1 MDNQRKKNLTTYS
14 IILVVFAIF
23 SFIMLMERRKSDVQE
38 VPKKEEVTQSLDEE
52 IKEEDLETSAD
63 EEVDEGSLYEKECKE
78 TVKEFIS
85 IYHLRDTDDPIGKF
99 EEKGEELLTEPY
111 YNEFKEVVIGENTLP
126 KNGYVHRTVEDLKIY
141 GYYFN
146 EEEKEA
152 TLKAKVNSNWLDENN
167 NVVYEN
173 ELTEYT
179 FLLTNVMGKWKI
191 GLLSAE
197 II

>member
-1 MDNQRKKNLTTYS
+1 MDNQRKKNIITFI
-14 IILVVFAIF
+14 IILIVFIIF
-23 SFIMLMERRKSDVQE
+23 SVVMLLERKESSIKE
-38 VPKKEEVTQSLDEE
+38 PPKKEEITQSLDEE
-52 IKEEDLETSAD
+52 ITDKDLETSVE

-85 IYHLRDTDDPIGKF
+85 IYHLKDTDDPIGKF
-99 EEKGEELLTEPY
+99 EEKGKDLLTEPY
-111 YNEFKEVVIGENTLP
+111 YDEFKEVVIGENTLP
-126 KNGYVHRTVEDLKIY
+126 KNGYVYRTVEKLKIY
-141 GYYFN
+141 DYSFN

-152 TLKAKVNSNWLDENN
+152 TLKAKVNSNWLDENK
-167 NVVYEN
+167 NVVHEN

-191 GLLSAE
+191 GLLSAK